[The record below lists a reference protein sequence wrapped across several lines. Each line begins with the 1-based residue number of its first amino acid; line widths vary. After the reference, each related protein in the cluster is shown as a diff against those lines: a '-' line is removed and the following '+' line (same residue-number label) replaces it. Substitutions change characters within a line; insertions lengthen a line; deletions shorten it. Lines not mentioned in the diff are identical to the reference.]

1 MDISIHLGAHDT
13 DDDQIL
19 KTLLRNKGLLAKEGI
34 VVPGPGRYRPIMR
47 ETLKALRGAVATPE
61 IEEVVLDSAMDVDQ
75 AERLV
80 LSSENFICVPQ
91 RVLTEGVLYPNAAE
105 KTMWLRNVFPR
116 HDVEFFLALR
126 DPATFIPANLRRQNG
141 MEASDFLDHFDPMA
155 QRWSDVVA
163 RIRSTNPGVP
173 ITVWCNEDSPLIWP
187 EILRAVSDHD
197 PFLELA
203 GVNDILDGLMSD
215 EGSRRMAEFLK
226 SKPPANEAQ
235 RRRIVAAFVEKF
247 GLDDALEEELDLPG
261 WTDDY
266 VDALTAQYE
275 EDLFEIQRIPGVTV
289 LMP

>member
-19 KTLLRNKGLLAKEGI
+19 KTLLRNKGVLAEEGI

-61 IEEVVLDSAMDVDQ
+61 IEEVVLDSAMDVDR

-126 DPATFIPANLRRQNG
+126 DPATFIPANLRRHRD
-141 MEASDFLDHFDPMA
+141 MDAADFLAHFDPMA
-155 QRWSDVVA
+155 QRWSDVVE
-163 RIRSTNPGVP
+163 RIRSTNPGTP
-173 ITVWCNEDSPLIWP
+173 ITVWCNEDSPLLWP
-187 EILRAVSDHD
+187 EILRAVADHD
-197 PFLELA
+197 PFLKLT
-203 GVNDILDGLMSD
+203 GVDDILDGLMTE
-215 EGSRRMAEFLK
+215 EGATRMAAFMEA
-226 SKPPANEAQ
+226 KPPANEAQ

-247 GLDDALEEELDLPG
+247 GIDDALEEELDMPG
-261 WTDDY
+261 WTEEY

-275 EDLFEIQRIPGVTV
+275 EDIYQIQRIPGVTV